1 MRKTFEIVWTSFKQA
16 LAELKGNKLRTFL
29 SLFGVTIGIFCII
42 GVLSAVQSLEKNIQ
56 DDIKSLGTNTI
67 YIDKWD
73 YSGGPNS
80 EWWKFVN
87 RPTPKVEEMKLIK
100 EKTPAASHV
109 AYFMANQF
117 TVETAASVVENIN
130 YYGTSEDFDKIQTID
145 IAYGRF
151 LNQSDFDNGTPVIIM
166 GNDVAEN
173 LFGTSEKALGQTV
186 TLKNKKAIIV
196 GVIKKQG
203 TSLMGGW
210 EYDKS
215 LVMPYKFFEQMFE
228 EQWSQPV
235 IIAQG
240 KPQVTTEALK
250 DELKGSMRNIRRLGP
265 LTEDNFTL
273 NAISD
278 WSNAISGFFGNV
290 SVGGWLIG
298 LLSLIVGVFG
308 IANIMFV
315 TVRERTPY
323 IGLKKAIGAKKRT
336 ILFEFLLES
345 AFICIIGGIIGL
357 ILVFILAKI
366 LSGPLHF
373 NIYIS
378 YGIVTLAVTLCI
390 FMGILAGIIP
400 ASIAARMDPVAAI
413 RSK

>member
-16 LAELKGNKLRTFL
+16 LSELKGNKLRTFL

-80 EWWKFVN
+80 EWWKFIN

-100 EKTPAASHV
+100 EKTAAASHV

-117 TVETAASVVENIN
+117 TVETASSVVENIN
-130 YYGTSEDFDKIQTID
+130 YYGTTEDFDKIQTID
-145 IAYGRF
+145 LGYGRY
-151 LNQSDFDNGTPVIIM
+151 LNQSDFDNGSPVIVM

-173 LFGTSEKALGQTV
+173 LYGSPEKAIGQLV
-186 TLKNKKAIIV
+186 TLKNKKATII

-215 LVMPYKFFEQMFE
+215 LIMPYKFFSQMFE
-228 EQWSQPV
+228 PEWSQPV

-240 KPQVTTEALK
+240 KAQVTTEALK

-265 LTEDNFTL
+265 LTEDNYTL

-278 WSNAISGFFGNV
+278 GSNAISGFFGNV

-357 ILVFILAKI
+357 LLVFILAKI

-378 YGIVTLAVTLCI
+378 YGIVTLAVSLCI

>member
-1 MRKTFEIVWTSFKQA
+1 M
-16 LAELKGNKLRTFL
+16 KGNKLRTFL

-42 GVLSAVQSLEKNIQ
+42 GVLSTVQSLEKNIQ
-56 DDIKSLGTNTI
+56 NDIQSLGTNTI

-100 EKTPAASHV
+100 EKTPAASRV
-109 AYFMANQF
+109 AFFMANQY
-117 TVETAASVVENIN
+117 TVETPTTVVENIN
-130 YYGTSEDFDKIQTID
+130 YYGPSEDFNLIQTIE
-145 IAYGRF
+145 IGWGRYM
-151 LNQSDFDNGTPVIIM
+151 NQSDFDAGSPVVVM
-166 GNDVAEN
+166 GHDVAEN
-173 LFGTSEKALGQTV
+173 LFGVPEKAIGQLV
-186 TLKNKKAIIV
+186 TLKNKKATVI

-215 LVMPYKFFEQMFE
+215 MLMPYRFFLQMFE
-228 EQWSQPV
+228 PEWSQPV

-240 KPQVTTEALK
+240 LPNVSTEALK
-250 DELKGSMRNIRRLGP
+250 DELKGTMRNIRRLGP
-265 LTEDNFTL
+265 LEEDDFSL

-278 WSNAISGFFGNV
+278 FSNAIKGFFGNV

-298 LLSLIVGVFG
+298 LLSLVVGVFG

-345 AFICIIGGIIGL
+345 AFICILGGLIGL

-366 LSGPLHF
+366 LSGAFHF

-378 YGIVTLAVTLCI
+378 YGILSLAISLCI
-390 FMGILAGIIP
+390 LMGILAGIIP

>member
-1 MRKTFEIVWTSFKQA
+1 MRKTIEIIWTSFKQA
-16 LAELKGNKLRTFL
+16 LSELRGNKLRTFL

-42 GVLSAVQSLEKNIQ
+42 GVLSAVSSLEKNIQ
-56 DDIKSLGTNTI
+56 DDIKSLGSNTI

-80 EWWKFVN
+80 EWWKFIN
-87 RPTPKVEEMKLIK
+87 RPTPKLEEMKLIK

-109 AYFMANQF
+109 AYFMANQY
-117 TVETAASVVENIN
+117 TVETAGTVVENIN
-130 YYGTSEDFDKIQTID
+130 YYGPSEDFNQIQTID
-145 IAYGRF
+145 IQFGRYMS
-151 LNQSDFDNGTPVIIM
+151 QGDFDAGSPVVVM
-166 GNDVAEN
+166 GYDVAEN
-173 LFGTSEKALGQTV
+173 LFGEPEKAIGQLV
-186 TLKNKKAIIV
+186 TLKNKKANVI

-215 LVMPYKFFEQMFE
+215 MLMPYKFFVQMFDP
-228 EQWSQPV
+228 QWSQPV

-240 KPQVTTEALK
+240 HPQVTTEALK

-265 LTEDNFTL
+265 LQEDDFSL
-273 NAISD
+273 NSVSD
-278 WSNAISGFFGNV
+278 FSKAISGFFGNV
-290 SVGGWLIG
+290 TFGGWLIG

-315 TVRERTPY
+315 TVRERTPH
-323 IGLKKAIGAKKRT
+323 IGLKKAIGAKRRT

-345 AFICIIGGIIGL
+345 AFICVIGGLIGL

-378 YGIVTLAVTLCI
+378 YGILSLAISLCI
-390 FMGILAGIIP
+390 FMGVLAGIIP